1 MPHRPAAAC
10 RLAVVLALLPLLS
23 GHPAAADDRPGGLA
37 RKGLLGAQLRPL
49 TTDELK
55 TRRVFGTGGAGVV
68 IEGIVPD
75 STAAAAGLRGGD
87 ILVSVGG
94 TRIASPDEL
103 IAAISGSQAGEPL
116 TIEFVRDG
124 DRRTATT
131 ALRRRP
137 FETSD
142 AYEVVYG
149 SVVSRGKRLRTI
161 LTRPKGQGKHPAL
174 FLIQGLG
181 SFSIENTAAGAGAYA
196 RIIDEFTRRGFVTM
210 RVDKPGQG
218 DSEGGPTRDID
229 FETEL
234 DGYRQALRALRA
246 SEAVDPESIFIFGHS
261 MGGVMAPLLAADIP
275 ARGIAA
281 FGTVVKTWHEYTL
294 ENARR
299 QMALAGTRFAE
310 IERNLRLDAAIDH
323 YLAEGL
329 SPSAIAMGH
338 PELKDR
344 VADWYSDGTHHA
356 DTHHEYF
363 RQLARKNLAEAWER
377 YGGHALTVWGK
388 SDFIS
393 GEEDHT
399 LIARIVN
406 RDHPGRGTFLTLEGI
421 DHAFCRAAS
430 QEESFRDF
438 RKPDRPLNPAFF
450 DALRDWAVRV
460 CAVPAPAP
468 GAPAAASRDESKKPE
483 EVVRE
488 AERAIKAKSWDDGEE
503 PTVDRDHLSRIRYAT
518 PAPLVSTNAILAPSS
533 GC

>member
-55 TRRVFGTGGAGVV
+55 TRGVFGTGGAGVL

-310 IERNLRLDAAIDH
+310 IERNLRLDAAIR
-323 YLAEGL
+323 
-329 SPSAIAMGH
+329 S
-338 PELKDR
+338 
-344 VADWYSDGTHHA
+344 
-356 DTHHEYF
+356 
-363 RQLARKNLAEAWER
+363 
-377 YGGHALTVWGK
+377 
-388 SDFIS
+388 
-393 GEEDHT
+393 
-399 LIARIVN
+399 
-406 RDHPGRGTFLTLEGI
+406 
-421 DHAFCRAAS
+421 
-430 QEESFRDF
+430 
-438 RKPDRPLNPAFF
+438 
-450 DALRDWAVRV
+450 
-460 CAVPAPAP
+460 
-468 GAPAAASRDESKKPE
+468 
-483 EVVRE
+483 
-488 AERAIKAKSWDDGEE
+488 
-503 PTVDRDHLSRIRYAT
+503 
-518 PAPLVSTNAILAPSS
+518 
-533 GC
+533 